1 MSSRAWIA
9 VSAGVVGIAILGL
22 AAYGAREAD
31 AERLGAA
38 GLAAQAVEDM
48 TIEAYEPRSTLV
60 VPGGERTRAKFPF
73 VDVHLHLRGTGN
85 LEATIADMDRLNL
98 QVAVNL
104 SGGSGEGLAER
115 RRAYDAHPGR
125 FVLFANADF
134 SNIDGPEFGERAARQ
149 LEEDVKNGAA
159 GLKIF
164 KSLGLSVMDARG
176 ERVAVND
183 PRLDP
188 IWAKAGELGVPV
200 LIHTADPA
208 EFWQPMDKRNERW
221 LELKLRP
228 RRKRSDPP
236 SWEDLISEQLAVFK
250 KHSKTTFIAA
260 HLAWMGNDLAR
271 LARTLDEIPNMYTE
285 LAAVIYEP
293 GRQPRFA
300 KEFFTKYQDRV
311 LMGKDSWRPEE
322 YKTYFRVLETAD
334 EYFPYYR
341 KYHAFWRMYGLDLSD
356 EVLKKIYYENAIRII
371 PGIDRSRFPE

>member
-48 TIEAYEPRSTLV
+48 TIEEYEPRSTLV
-60 VPGGERTRAKFPF
+60 VSGGERTRAKFPF

-104 SGGSGEGLAER
+104 SGGSGERLAAL

-164 KSLGLSVMDARG
+164 KSLGLSVMDAQG

-188 IWAKAGELGVPV
+188 IWAKAGELGIPV

-208 EFWQPMDKRNERW
+208 EFWRPMDKRNERW